1 MANLFDAANAPTSV
15 PTEFYVGDFV
25 QFKITT
31 LGSDYPNTDFTARL
45 VSRIATGASSE
56 FTVTATA
63 SDSDYL
69 FTILSSTTAGFTPNH
84 YHWQIEI
91 ERNSDNERIIVDRGH
106 WDISTDYDE
115 NVDPRSHNE
124 IMLQKLESLL
134 EGKADSDVS
143 SYSIAGRSLNKL
155 GPAELLDW
163 RDYYK
168 REVASE
174 KRAEAIKHGR
184 RSKSTILARF

>member
-15 PTEFYVGDFV
+15 PTEFIVGDFV

-31 LGSDYPNTDFTARL
+31 LSSDYPNTDFTARL
-45 VSRIATGASSE
+45 ISRISTGASSE

-63 SDSDYL
+63 SGSDYL
-69 FTILSSTTAGFTPNH
+69 FTILSATTSAFTPEH
-84 YHWQIEI
+84 YSWQIEI
-91 ERNSDNERIIVDRGH
+91 ERNSDNERIVVDRGH
-106 WDISTDYDE
+106 WDILTDYDN

-124 IMLQKLESLL
+124 VMLQKIETLL

-155 GPAELLDW
+155 SPAELLEW
-163 RDYYK
+163 RNYYK
-168 REVASE
+168 SEVAAE
-174 KRAEAIKHGR
+174 KKREAIRHGR
-184 RSKSTILARF
+184 KTKSTILARF

>member
-31 LGSDYPNTDFTARL
+31 LGSDYPNTDYTARL

-69 FTILSSTTAGFTPNH
+69 FTILSATTAGFTPAD

-124 IMLQKLESLL
+124 IMVQKLESLL

-155 GPAELLDW
+155 GPAELLEW

>member
-1 MANLFDAANAPTSV
+1 
-15 PTEFYVGDFV
+15 
-25 QFKITT
+25 
-31 LGSDYPNTDFTARL
+31 
-45 VSRIATGASSE
+45 
-56 FTVTATA
+56 
-63 SDSDYL
+63 
-69 FTILSSTTAGFTPNH
+69 
-84 YHWQIEI
+84 
-91 ERNSDNERIIVDRGH
+91 
-106 WDISTDYDE
+106 
-115 NVDPRSHNE
+115 VDPRSHNE

-155 GPAELLDW
+155 GPAELLEW

>member
-31 LGSDYPNTDFTARL
+31 LGSDYPNTDYTARL

-69 FTILSSTTAGFTPNH
+69 FTILSATTAGFTPSH

-155 GPAELLDW
+155 SPAELLEW

-168 REVASE
+168 REVAAE
-174 KRAEAIKHGR
+174 KKAEAIKHGR

>member
-31 LGSDYPNTDFTARL
+31 LGSDYPNTDYTARL

-69 FTILSSTTAGFTPNH
+69 FTILSATTAGFTPDH

-124 IMLQKLESLL
+124 IMVQKLESLL

-155 GPAELLDW
+155 GPAELLEW

>member
-31 LGSDYPNTDFTARL
+31 LGSDYPNTDYTARL

-69 FTILSSTTAGFTPNH
+69 FTILSATTAGFTPDH

-155 GPAELLDW
+155 SPAELLEW

>member
-31 LGSDYPNTDFTARL
+31 LGSDYPNTDYTARL

-69 FTILSSTTAGFTPNH
+69 FTILSATTAGFTPDH

-155 GPAELLDW
+155 GPAELLEW

-184 RSKSTILARF
+184 KSKSTILVRF

>member
-31 LGSDYPNTDFTARL
+31 LGSDYPNTDYTARL

-69 FTILSSTTAGFTPNH
+69 FTILSSTSEDFTPDH

-155 GPAELLDW
+155 GPAELLEW

>member
-31 LGSDYPNTDFTARL
+31 LGSDYPNTDYTARL

-69 FTILSSTTAGFTPNH
+69 FTILSATTAGFTPDH

-115 NVDPRSHNE
+115 NVDPRSFNE

-134 EGKADSDVS
+134 NNKADSDVS

-155 GPAELLDW
+155 SPAELLEW
-163 RDYYK
+163 RDYFK

>member
-31 LGSDYPNTDFTARL
+31 LGSDYPNTDYTARL

-69 FTILSSTTAGFTPNH
+69 FTILSATTAGFTPDH

-106 WDISTDYDE
+106 WDILTDYDE
-115 NVDPRSHNE
+115 NVDPRSFNE

-134 EGKADSDVS
+134 NNKADSDVS

-155 GPAELLDW
+155 SPAELLEW
-163 RDYYK
+163 RDYFK

>member
-15 PTEFYVGDFV
+15 PAEFYVGDFV

-31 LGSDYPNTDFTARL
+31 LGSDYPNTDYTARL

-69 FTILSSTTAGFTPNH
+69 FTILSATTAGFTPSH

-155 GPAELLDW
+155 GPAELLEW

-168 REVASE
+168 REVAAE
-174 KRAEAIKHGR
+174 KKAEAIKHGR

>member
-31 LGSDYPNTDFTARL
+31 LGSDYPNTDYTARL

-69 FTILSSTTAGFTPNH
+69 FTILSATTAGFTPSH

-155 GPAELLDW
+155 GPAELLEW

-168 REVASE
+168 REVAAE
-174 KRAEAIKHGR
+174 KKAEAIKHGR

>member
-31 LGSDYPNTDFTARL
+31 LGSDYPNTDYTARL

-69 FTILSSTTAGFTPNH
+69 FTILSATTAGFTPDH

-106 WDISTDYDE
+106 WDILTDYDE
-115 NVDPRSHNE
+115 NVDPRSFNE

-134 EGKADSDVS
+134 NNKADSDVS

-155 GPAELLDW
+155 SPAELLEW
-163 RDYYK
+163 RDYFK
-168 REVASE
+168 REVAAE

-184 RSKSTILARF
+184 KSKSTILVRF

>member
-1 MANLFDAANAPTSV
+1 MANLFDAANAPTLV

-31 LGSDYPNTDFTARL
+31 LSSDYPNTDYTARL

-69 FTILSSTTAGFTPNH
+69 FTILSATSAAFTPEH

-106 WDISTDYDE
+106 WDIFTDYDE
-115 NVDPRSHNE
+115 NVDPRSFNE

-134 EGKADSDVS
+134 KNKADSDVS

-155 GPAELLDW
+155 GPAELLEW
-163 RDYYK
+163 RDYFK
-168 REVASE
+168 REVALE
-174 KRAEAIKHGR
+174 KKAEAIKHGR
-184 RSKSTILARF
+184 KSKSTILARF

>member
-31 LGSDYPNTDFTARL
+31 LGSDYPNTDYTARL

-69 FTILSSTTAGFTPNH
+69 FTILSATTAGFTPNH

-106 WDISTDYDE
+106 WDILTDYDE
-115 NVDPRSHNE
+115 NVDPRGHNE

-155 GPAELLDW
+155 SPAELLEW

-168 REVASE
+168 REVAAE

-184 RSKSTILARF
+184 KSKSTILVRF

>member
-31 LGSDYPNTDFTARL
+31 LGSDYPNTDYTARL

-69 FTILSSTTAGFTPNH
+69 FTILSATTAGFTPDH

-155 GPAELLDW
+155 GPAELLEW

>member
-31 LGSDYPNTDFTARL
+31 LGSDYPNTDYTARL

-69 FTILSSTTAGFTPNH
+69 FTILSATTAGFTPDH

-155 GPAELLDW
+155 GPAELLEW

-174 KRAEAIKHGR
+174 KRAEAIKQGR

>member
-31 LGSDYPNTDFTARL
+31 LGSDYPNTDYTARL

-63 SDSDYL
+63 YESDYL
-69 FTILSSTTAGFTPNH
+69 FTILSATTAGFTPDH

-91 ERNSDNERIIVDRGH
+91 ERNSDNERIIVDRGN

-115 NVDPRSHNE
+115 NVDPRTHNQ

-155 GPAELLDW
+155 GPAELLEW